1 MKRFILN
8 SLLFV
13 LGLMTAWAQ
22 KPDFD
27 LYFANNV
34 TEVANFDEIKS
45 PNSGLRW
52 TQVQTAEGDMSGN
65 YVEVDN
71 IIDMLESTRKKWLGD
86 QQMFWTMRDHS
97 LLCFRIDG
105 HGDTSSA
112 YEVSLDNGSGKKLTH
127 TVSDYF
133 FVNLPLQE
141 EPYEITVHRVGEP
154 EKRYRFRYFI
164 KGWNNENLYIF
175 QLDQKRQTENQP
187 YSLECVTGSMNEE
200 GVIERD
206 TLRLELQSTSF
217 QSFYVPEGKDLLDV
231 IFVNKGNKLR
241 INKKKLHPGID
252 LNDRFKYMELSDYF
266 YLDKHEN
273 REFMNFN
280 WLGSGLFEK
289 YDTLYLTLWND
300 RSRQLTSGQFHVES
314 VDKRGLPTGNT
325 AVRYIG
331 YDKKLGAHKILT
343 MGDPAYIEV
352 LVNGYLPIVYKYAG
366 PADPETGI
374 VSEERCAVDLT
385 LTSGTVNKKG
395 LTFSSQHFLNLTDE
409 KTIIVRGGKD
419 HVLCSIDDVDLSA
432 WIPADTV
439 HYAEDCGQNYPKL
452 LNNTPIERY
461 AKLQLAFSKPKGDP
475 SINCRLTATDIN
487 THTIYEATDKE
498 QTTLS
503 ANVYRSFTYDYVY
516 VDFNLVGVVPLK
528 SFCELELTADDYTYS
543 KFPRL
548 HNFVFDRSQGRKDT
562 EKEIDEKYVTDNEE
576 NVNGVSG
583 QSGFDVKFAP
593 DFKFSFKPVTVKTC
607 FGYDIRKSIL
617 DLKVNIIYNGGER
630 ELNDEDKAARNELK
644 AAENYEYTELKKDKV
659 SVRPVGSDKGLD
671 GWIYDDIDDIFDMS
685 SKRIG
690 QGWFGGANFN
700 FKMPATD
707 FSRFQIVKATGQI
720 GYGIGMYWG
729 KVGQD
734 PKFGKLAKVLE
745 NFKNYVSLTALAQA
759 SLQTDFGVK
768 SYIDGVSESM
778 SGTNMGYFA
787 HFSGKVAAGA
797 SLNLFT
803 PKTIKVF
810 GRNFNLSSWVNFHA
824 GLRFGAKVGIQFGIE
839 GPFAEYWPG
848 VGFRSILLVVGQAHA
863 HLKTPF
869 FSWSGSGQV
878 HFGFETLKPDDPTNP
893 FHREFPYWLEKGK
906 VREMARAYRP
916 LRAPESSE
924 EIGESL
930 VTDVALDANPH
941 YLDGSHVVYNDLR
954 NAEDYSDDRVAM
966 INTTNN
972 NTETLSTEG
981 MTASRHMRSKRG
993 EHEIVVFEQIAK
1005 KVNKEDVDE
1014 DHLLISSNNL
1024 QMHSTIKATVRDGNG
1039 AWKMTDVTTDDGM
1052 ADLKPVVTIQEDGKA
1067 ACIYQHGRFIPV
1079 DETVSMDSITNV
1091 AFEGQLMLRTFNNG
1105 KWSAPTPLYFNID
1118 RDHTIMHYDLLMR
1131 NDTVLVAANLLANDQ
1146 DYSVTRYSSKYIG
1159 SNEVS
1164 YVDDNILAKHFMM
1177 HRVGNNAV
1185 IAMLYEKTDS
1195 ISEIY
1200 VKTLAMS
1207 GHGDGRQG
1215 ADLGVGTR
1223 MPDKVKIVC
1232 DRNAV
1237 DLSDFAL
1244 LWTETGSVYHNE
1256 DGSKRSFSDIRTLL
1270 NASRIHLGTTL
1281 QLSEPIT
1288 LGCERDS
1295 LVMTDFDGF
1304 LDDSHI
1310 SVVYTLADIEGAS
1323 GVIMTN
1329 SKDFCNNF
1337 EAEVSYAKTALK
1349 GSNSLPINV
1358 RIRNTGTSAI
1368 QAVNVTINGQN
1379 FDIPNAYVAPLK
1391 ECNFPVLYPI
1401 DEHFDG
1407 YITSSVSVEYN
1418 NIFKAKQHPRVRGL
1432 SNQRRTLQMSQARVL
1447 LADVTCNVVNRS
1459 IKNGVNTFVVELVD
1473 HGKVLDDMGV
1483 LVGIYAHP
1491 SIAVPLAEGA
1501 EVVVKGN
1508 EFVQVGNVRKAY
1520 ATVSIDGIKEPLKA
1534 FVNIHVFDTNYGEN
1548 NLERS
1553 HIDNLHGEENPVYV
1567 SLFPTGDPTKI
1578 ERPTVD
1584 SPTKNHR
1591 VKVKVLDEGVSLS
1604 GLKKGERVRIFNSD
1618 GIPVFSKQATD
1629 STIFVPLNFRA
1640 VYLLSAGDEMFKFRY

>member
-71 IIDMLESTRKKWLGD
+71 IIDMLGSTRKKWLGD

-206 TLRLELQSTSF
+206 TIRLELQSTSF

-241 INKKKLHPGID
+241 INKKKLHSGID
-252 LNDRFKYMELSDYF
+252 LNDRFKYMELSDDF

-300 RSRQLTSGQFHVES
+300 RSRQLTNAQFHVES
-314 VDKRGLPTGNT
+314 VDERGLPTGNT

-461 AKLQLAFSKPKGDP
+461 AKIQLAFSKPKGDDAYD
-475 SINCRLTATDIN
+475 CKLTATDIDS
-487 THTIYEATDKE
+487 HFVYEATDKE
-498 QTTLS
+498 MTTLS

-516 VDFNLVGVVPLK
+516 ADFDLVGVVPLK
-528 SFCELELTADDYTYS
+528 SICELKLSAGDYSYAN
-543 KFPRL
+543 FPRL
-548 HNFVFDRSQGRKDT
+548 HNFVFDRDKGREDT
-562 EKEIDEKYVTDNEE
+562 EKEIDDKYVTDNEE
-576 NVNGVSG
+576 NINGAG
-583 QSGFDVKFAP
+583 GDSGFDVRIMP
-593 DFKFSFKPVTVKTC
+593 EFKFSFKPVTVKTS
-607 FGYDIRKSIL
+607 FGYDIRKSL
-617 DLKVNIIYNGGER
+617 WDLKVNIIYNGGER
-630 ELNDEDKAARNELK
+630 DLNDKDKAARDELK
-644 AAENYEYTELKKDKV
+644 AAENYEYTDLKEKKV
-659 SVRPVGSDKGLD
+659 SMRPVGSDKGLD
-671 GWIYDDIDDIFDMS
+671 GWIYEDIDDLFDFS
-685 SKRIG
+685 SRRIG
-690 QGWFGGANFN
+690 QGWFGGATFN
-700 FKMPATD
+700 FKMPTTD
-707 FSRFQIVKATGQI
+707 FSRFQIAKAAGQI
-720 GYGIGMYWG
+720 GYG
-729 KVGQD
+729 VGIFWD
-734 PKFGKLAKVLE
+734 NVARDAEFSKLSSILE
-745 NFKNYVSLTALAQA
+745 DFKNYVSFTAFAQA
-759 SLQTDFGVK
+759 SLQMDFGVK
-768 SYIDGVSESM
+768 SYISGVKESM

-787 HFSGKVAAGA
+787 HFSGKVSAGA
-797 SLNLFT
+797 SLDLFT

-810 GRNFNLSSWVNFHA
+810 GHNFNLSSWVNFHA
-824 GLRFGAKVGIQFGIE
+824 GLRFGAKFGVQFGIE

-869 FSWSGSGQV
+869 FRWSGSGQV
-878 HFGFETLKPDDPTNP
+878 HFGFEYLKPDDSTNP
-893 FHREFPYWLEKGK
+893 FHKDFPYWLEKSNAK
-906 VREMARAYRP
+906 QMARAYQP
-916 LRAPESSE
+916 LRAPESSDE
-924 EIGESL
+924 VGDAL
-930 VTDVALDANPH
+930 VTNVALDANPH
-941 YLDGSHVVYNDLR
+941 YLDGDHVVYNDLR
-954 NAEDYSDDRVAM
+954 NAADYNDDRVALL
-966 INTTNN
+966 NTSN
-972 NTETLSTEG
+972 NTVETLSTDG
-981 MTASRHMRSKRG
+981 LTASNHMRSKRG
-993 EHEIVVFEQIAK
+993 EHEVVVFEQIAK
-1005 KVNKEDVDE
+1005 KVNNEDIDD
-1014 DHLLISSNNL
+1014 DHLLTSSNEL
-1024 QMHSTIKATVRDGNG
+1024 QLHSVIKAAVRDGIGN
-1039 AWKMTDVTTDDGM
+1039 WQLTDVTTDDGL

-1067 ACIYQHGRFIPV
+1067 ACTYLHGRFIPV

-1091 AFEGQLMLRTFNNG
+1091 AFEGQLMLRTFSNG
-1105 KWSAPTPLYFNID
+1105 KWSAATPLYFNLD

-1146 DYSVTRYSSKYIG
+1146 DYSVTRYASKYIG

-1207 GHGDGRQG
+1207 GYGDGRQG

-1223 MPDKVKIVC
+1223 MPNKVKIVC
-1232 DRNAV
+1232 DRNAM

-1244 LWTETGSVYHNE
+1244 LWTENGSVYRNE

-1270 NASRIHLGTTL
+1270 NASRIHLSNTL

-1295 LVMTDFDGF
+1295 LTMIDFDGF

-1310 SVVYTLADIEGAS
+1310 SVVYTLADIEAAS

-1329 SKDFCNNF
+1329 SKDFSNNF

-1349 GSNSLPINV
+1349 GSNILPINV

-1368 QAVNVTINGQN
+1368 QAVNVTINGKN
-1379 FDIPNAYVAPLK
+1379 FDIPDAYVAPLK

-1401 DEHFDG
+1401 DENFDG
-1407 YITSSVSVEYN
+1407 YITSSVGVEYN

-1432 SNQRRTLQMSQARVL
+1432 SNQRRMLQMSRARVL

-1459 IKNGVNTFVVELVD
+1459 IENGVNTFVVELVD

-1491 SIAVPLAEGA
+1491 SIAVPLTDGA
-1501 EVVVKGN
+1501 EVVVKGSD
-1508 EFVQVGNVRKAY
+1508 FVQMGNVRKAY
-1520 ATVSIDGIKEPLKA
+1520 ATVSIDGITEPLKA
-1534 FVNIHVFDTNYGEN
+1534 YVNIHVFDTNLEESG
-1548 NLERS
+1548 LERS
-1553 HIDNLHGEENPVYV
+1553 KIDNLHAESNPVYV

-1584 SPTKNHR
+1584 NSMKNHR
-1591 VKVKVLDEGVSLS
+1591 VKVTVLDEGVSLS
-1604 GLKKGERVRIFNSD
+1604 GLKTGEHVRIFNPD
-1618 GIPVFSKQATD
+1618 GIPVCSKQVTD
-1629 STIFVPLNFRA
+1629 STLFVPLQHHS
-1640 VYLLSAGDEMFKFRY
+1640 VYLLSTGDEMFKFRY